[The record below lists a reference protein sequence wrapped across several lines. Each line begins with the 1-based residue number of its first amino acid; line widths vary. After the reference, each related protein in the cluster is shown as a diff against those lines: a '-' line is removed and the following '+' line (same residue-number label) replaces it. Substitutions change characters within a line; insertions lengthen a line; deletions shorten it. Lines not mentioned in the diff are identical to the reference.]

1 MEQGLLAASPPQFR
15 RASEPAV
22 SGRRIASTTST
33 LTLDCAV
40 DLVRGLP
47 VGRLQPHY
55 GRA

>member
-22 SGRRIASTTST
+22 SGRRIAATTST